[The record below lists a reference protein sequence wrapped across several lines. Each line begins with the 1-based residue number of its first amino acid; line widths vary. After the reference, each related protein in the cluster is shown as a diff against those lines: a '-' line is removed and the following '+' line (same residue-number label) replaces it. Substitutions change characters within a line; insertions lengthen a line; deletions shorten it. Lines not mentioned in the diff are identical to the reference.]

1 MQSTH
6 SITVQQRGDK
16 IQRYES
22 KNSSDLIIEED
33 IAGLDAN
40 VLVDLIE
47 SDEFKQN
54 IREQVSFGVWKIY
67 TTNIA
72 LGEARHV
79 LIKKRRYTH
88 EDATNKIQNL
98 LKEFNIIKIDHNG
111 EGNELGNKWV
121 NFVKSKI
128 LIKKFST
135 FPNDCR
141 ILANLFKHVKVNIYF
156 TEDQDLEKA
165 VNILKVPIRIRVVGE
180 ASQLDNFEIKRFF
193 KEQFK
198 EKRRAFHKSRKRR

>member
-6 SITVQQRGDK
+6 SITIQQRGDK

-40 VLVDLIE
+40 VLVDLVE
-47 SDEFKQN
+47 SGDFKQN
-54 IREQVSFGVWKIY
+54 IREQVSIGLWKIY
-67 TTNIA
+67 TTNVA

-79 LIKKRRYTH
+79 LIKKKGCTY
-88 EDATNKIQNL
+88 EDATNKIQNI
-98 LKEFNIIKIDHNG
+98 LKEFNVIKINHNK
-111 EGNELGNKWV
+111 EGNELGNSWV
-121 NFVKSKI
+121 GIVKKQMH
-128 LIKKFST
+128 IKKFPT

-141 ILANLFKHVKVNIYF
+141 ILANLFEQVKVNIYF

-165 VNILKVPIRIRVVGE
+165 VSILKVPIRVRVVGE
-180 ASQLDNFEIKRFF
+180 ASQLGSFEVKRFF

-198 EKRRAFHKSRKRR
+198 ERRRASHKSRKRR

>member
-6 SITVQQRGDK
+6 SITIQQRGDK

-22 KNSSDLIIEED
+22 KNRSDLIIEED

-40 VLVDLIE
+40 VLVDLVE
-47 SDEFKQN
+47 SGDFKQN
-54 IREQVSFGVWKIY
+54 IREQVSIGVWKIY
-67 TTNIA
+67 TTNVA

-79 LIKKRRYTH
+79 LIKKKGYLH
-88 EDATNKIQNL
+88 EDVTSKIQNI
-98 LKEFNIIKIDHNG
+98 LKEFNVIKINHNK
-111 EGNELGNKWV
+111 EGNELGNSWV
-121 NFVKSKI
+121 GIVKKQMH
-128 LIKKFST
+128 IKKFPT

-141 ILANLFKHVKVNIYF
+141 ILANLFEQVKVNIYF

-165 VNILKVPIRIRVVGE
+165 VSILKVPIRVRVVGE
-180 ASQLDNFEIKRFF
+180 ASQLGGFEVKRFF

-198 EKRRAFHKSRKRR
+198 ERRRASHKSRKRR

>member
-1 MQSTH
+1 MHSTH
-6 SITVQQRGDK
+6 SITIQQRGDK

-40 VLVDLIE
+40 VLVDLVE
-47 SDEFKQN
+47 SGDFKQN
-54 IREQVSFGVWKIY
+54 IREQVSIGLWKIY
-67 TTNIA
+67 TTNVA

-79 LIKKRRYTH
+79 LIKKKGYTH
-88 EDATNKIQNL
+88 EDATNKIQNI
-98 LKEFNIIKIDHNG
+98 LKEFNVIKINHNK
-111 EGNELGNKWV
+111 EGNELGNSWV
-121 NFVKSKI
+121 GIVKKQMH
-128 LIKKFST
+128 IKKFPT

-141 ILANLFKHVKVNIYF
+141 ILANLFEQVKVNIYF

-165 VNILKVPIRIRVVGE
+165 VSILKVPIRVRVVGE
-180 ASQLDNFEIKRFF
+180 ASQLGSFEVKRFF

-198 EKRRAFHKSRKRR
+198 EKRKASHKSRKRR